1 MAGYIDMHC
10 DTLTSLM
17 GKAQS
22 GDLMENNLSV
32 DLQRLQNNGNAI
44 EFFARFIYLDRFKSE
59 AGEALDNAAGQ
70 GRWDLDRAW
79 AYTMDVLDFYEENQK
94 KYSQSLY
101 TIKSARGA
109 RFVLSREKPGLC
121 GGLLTVEEGGIL
133 DGSMERLNTLFDR
146 GVRLMTLTWNF
157 DNCLGH
163 PNSRDASKNALGL
176 TPFGFSVIEAMEKM
190 GMMVDVSHL
199 SDGGFYDVAQHMKK
213 PFVASHSNARALCP
227 HPRNLTD
234 HMIRT
239 LADHGGVAG
248 LNFCPAF
255 LDEKNGSTVEAM
267 TAHVHHMIRVGGED
281 VVALGTDFD
290 GISGPLEIPHTGK
303 MELLYHALKTSGL
316 TQRVLDKIWYGNVL
330 RVMEDVMGDL

>member
-44 EFFARFIYLDRFKSE
+44 EFFACFIYLDRFKSE

-79 AYTMDVLDFYEENQK
+79 AYTMDVLDFYEENRK
-94 KYSQSLY
+94 KYSHALY
-101 TIKSARGA
+101 TVKSARDA

-176 TPFGFSVIEAMEKM
+176 TPFGFSVIEAMEKN
-190 GMMVDVSHL
+190 GH
-199 SDGGFYDVAQHMKK
+199 DGGCF
-213 PFVASHSNARALCP
+213 PF
-227 HPRNLTD
+227 
-234 HMIRT
+234 IR
-239 LADHGGVAG
+239 
-248 LNFCPAF
+248 
-255 LDEKNGSTVEAM
+255 
-267 TAHVHHMIRVGGED
+267 RR
-281 VVALGTDFD
+281 
-290 GISGPLEIPHTGK
+290 
-303 MELLYHALKTSGL
+303 LL
-316 TQRVLDKIWYGNVL
+316 
-330 RVMEDVMGDL
+330 